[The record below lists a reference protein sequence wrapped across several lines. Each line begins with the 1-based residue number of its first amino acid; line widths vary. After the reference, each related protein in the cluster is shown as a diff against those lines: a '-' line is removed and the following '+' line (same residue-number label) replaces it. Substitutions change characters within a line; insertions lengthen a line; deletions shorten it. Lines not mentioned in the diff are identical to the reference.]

1 MPRGDG
7 HDGALPLAVQLFA
20 APPVRYA
27 KVLIHIALAY
37 LYAPFTASGE
47 RLVDAPVHALID

>member
-1 MPRGDG
+1 
-7 HDGALPLAVQLFA
+7 VQLFA

-47 RLVDAPVHALID
+47 RLVDGPVHALID